1 MKVLV
6 VDDEIKLC
14 DTLSQYLEIN
24 GHETLRAYNGLDA
37 LQIFRANR
45 ESIDIVLIDILLP
58 FMKGDEVLVEIRK
71 ISSVPVIMLT
81 ALEQVNDQIM
91 SFSNGADDYIIKPYS
106 LAVVL
111 AHMDAVL
118 KRYHNS
124 SSTLSS
130 ANLTLDIDARR
141 MYLDGKEI
149 SVTPK
154 EFDVALFFI
163 QNIGKVFSREQMISS
178 VWGDDYDGGTRTVD
192 TIIKQLRRKIGNMN
206 EIRSIYGKGYSFERI
221 SH

>member
-1 MKVLV
+1 MNVLV

-14 DTLSQYLEIN
+14 DTLAQYLELN
-24 GHETLRAYNGLDA
+24 GYSTLRAYNGLDA
-37 LQIFRANR
+37 LKVFRANR
-45 ESIDIVLIDILLP
+45 ESVDLVLLDILLP
-58 FMKGDEVLVEIRK
+58 FMSGNEVLQEIRK

-91 SFSNGADDYIIKPYS
+91 SFANGADDYIIKPYS

-118 KRYHNS
+118 KRYHNI
-124 SSTLSS
+124 SSTISS
-130 ANLTLDIDARR
+130 GNLTLDIDARR
-141 MYLDGKEI
+141 MYLDDNEV

-163 QNIGKVFSREQMISS
+163 QNVGKVFSREQMIAS
-178 VWGDDYDGGTRTVD
+178 VWGDDYEGGTRTVD

-206 EIRSIYGKGYSFERI
+206 EIRSVYGKGYSFERI
-221 SH
+221 N

>member
-1 MKVLV
+1 MNVLV

-14 DTLSQYLEIN
+14 DTLAQYLELN
-24 GHETLRAYNGLDA
+24 GYSALRAYNGLDA
-37 LQIFRANR
+37 LKVFRANR
-45 ESIDIVLIDILLP
+45 ESVDLVLLDILLP
-58 FMKGDEVLVEIRK
+58 FMSGNEVLQEIRK

-91 SFSNGADDYIIKPYS
+91 SFANGADDYIIKPYS

-118 KRYHNS
+118 KRYHNI
-124 SSTLSS
+124 SSTISS
-130 ANLTLDIDARR
+130 GNLTLDIDARR
-141 MYLDGKEI
+141 MYLNDNEV

-163 QNIGKVFSREQMISS
+163 QNVGKVFSREQMIAS
-178 VWGDDYDGGTRTVD
+178 VWGDDYEGGTRTVD

-206 EIRSIYGKGYSFERI
+206 EIRSVYGKGYSFERI
-221 SH
+221 N